1 MFKQRV
7 IPEFQSSS
15 LGYLL
20 HQIRQITGATNGDL
34 EMLGLSSASFGV

>member
-1 MFKQRV
+1 MFKQSI

-20 HQIRQITGATNGDL
+20 HQIRQITGATNGNS
-34 EMLGLSSASFGV
+34 ETLGLSFASFGV